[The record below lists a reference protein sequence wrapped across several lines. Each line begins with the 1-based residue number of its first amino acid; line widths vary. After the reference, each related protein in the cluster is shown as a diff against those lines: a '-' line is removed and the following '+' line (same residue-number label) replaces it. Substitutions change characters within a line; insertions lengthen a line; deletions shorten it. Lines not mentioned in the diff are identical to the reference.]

1 MDFVVWDQCIQN
13 DMISEEKNDAYLMQK
28 VLYKQKK
35 ISELKQKSLDFL
47 KKETIQEKDT
57 KIVNLYSKIDWCE

>member
-1 MDFVVWDQCIQN
+1 
-13 DMISEEKNDAYLMQK
+13 MISEEKNDAYLMQK

-57 KIVNLYSKIDWCE
+57 KIVNLYSKID